1 MDVVKLAD
9 ISAYEAPGHHGMVA
23 STLQGKDASPNE
35 HFWVGLSI
43 FLPGGGATTAAS
55 ATEKVYVVLS
65 GEITV
70 ITDTQTVTLAAMDS
84 CRIAAGETRSIEN
97 RSNDAAR
104 MIVISANAEPG
115 DKT

>member
-1 MDVVKLAD
+1 MDVVKLSD
-9 ISAYEAPGHHGMVA
+9 ITPYEAPGHHGMVA
-23 STLQGKDASPNE
+23 STLQGKSATPNE

-43 FLPGGGATTAAS
+43 FLPGGGADRAAS

-65 GEITV
+65 GEVTV
-70 ITDTQTVTLAAMDS
+70 ITETKTVTLAATDS
-84 CRIAAGETRSIEN
+84 CRIAAGEARSIEN
-97 RSNDAAR
+97 RSKDAAR

>member
-1 MDVVKLAD
+1 MDVVKLSD
-9 ISAYEAPGHHGMVA
+9 ITPYEAPGHHGMVA
-23 STLQGKDASPNE
+23 STLQGKSATPNE

-43 FLPGGGATTAAS
+43 FLPGGGADRAAS

-65 GEITV
+65 GEVTV
-70 ITDTQTVTLAAMDS
+70 ITETETVTLAATDS
-84 CRIAAGETRSIEN
+84 CRIAAGEARSIEN
-97 RSNDAAR
+97 RSKDAAR